1 MIVRFCIRD
10 RSCLLMCQNRELT
23 ILVCLK
29 KPSRC
34 FQKMSCQKNL
44 LLRKNLQEEYILLV
58 LELLFL
64 NELLLDEIVE
74 ENQELFQGGIIIR
87 KFQMDSLLVS
97 VRGMLLLNLLGCLM
111 RMVIEVL
118 EEMQETGIL
127 MLKRLDIKLV
137 RLQELVQLLYI
148 VHLGVLLDMLE
159 L

>member
-1 MIVRFCIRD
+1 M
-10 RSCLLMCQNRELT
+10 
-23 ILVCLK
+23 
-29 KPSRC
+29 
-34 FQKMSCQKNL
+34 
-44 LLRKNLQEEYILLV
+44 LQ
-58 LELLFL
+58 LLFL

>member
-1 MIVRFCIRD
+1 M
-10 RSCLLMCQNRELT
+10 
-23 ILVCLK
+23 
-29 KPSRC
+29 
-34 FQKMSCQKNL
+34 
-44 LLRKNLQEEYILLV
+44 LV

-148 VHLGVLLDMLE
+148 VYLGVLLDMLE

>member
-1 MIVRFCIRD
+1 M
-10 RSCLLMCQNRELT
+10 
-23 ILVCLK
+23 
-29 KPSRC
+29 
-34 FQKMSCQKNL
+34 
-44 LLRKNLQEEYILLV
+44 

>member
-1 MIVRFCIRD
+1 
-10 RSCLLMCQNRELT
+10 MCQNRELT
-23 ILVCLK
+23 ILVSLK

-34 FQKMSCQKNL
+34 FQKMSYQKNL

-87 KFQMDSLLVS
+87 KFQMDLLLVS

-118 EEMQETGIL
+118 EEMQETGIP

>member
-1 MIVRFCIRD
+1 M
-10 RSCLLMCQNRELT
+10 
-23 ILVCLK
+23 
-29 KPSRC
+29 
-34 FQKMSCQKNL
+34 
-44 LLRKNLQEEYILLV
+44 

-148 VHLGVLLDMLE
+148 VYLGVLLDMLE